1 MMFGYVAFD
10 WNEVYFD
17 QIQQMDVLHCYVT
30 RLILQTV
37 LLAISSHDD

>member
-1 MMFGYVAFD
+1 MSRLTEMKFILTKFD
-10 WNEVYFD
+10 K
-17 QIQQMDVLHCYVT
+17 MDVLHCYVT